1 MNRHYLHI
9 PVKRMTKVGVLH
21 ENARISRRFWRK
33 LISLMSIWAN
43 YSTPFSVYCLLLV
56 VICKFI
62 SSTFFEK
69 CSSQWNCVNYNVSM
83 TRFKLPSKIVLLTVP
98 RRYFSLWIICLFMSC
113 VSHAFASVNCC
124 IVVTCCEKLNS
135 WLSFVMFGCV
145 FVIF

>member
-1 MNRHYLHI
+1 MFTVCSLLSNVNSFHQLFSRN
-9 PVKRMTKVGVLH
+9 VLPSGI
-21 ENARISRRFWRK
+21 A
-33 LISLMSIWAN
+33 LTTML
-43 YSTPFSVYCLLLV
+43 
-56 VICKFI
+56 
-62 SSTFFEK
+62 
-69 CSSQWNCVNYNVSM
+69 SM

-145 FVIF
+145 FVTFQCGILRQVWYLSVSIPDLYYISYFV